1 MLYSIFKI
9 TFSQT
14 GNRSCT
20 GQGLRLRAVSQCWQG
35 GGEEHWLL
43 GLGRGAG
50 GHCMLLLMLLLWIEA
65 QRWAEGHYMLLLLRV
80 EAGGWAECDA
90 VPRPLVGVRG
100 HEVGEGVDVVTDL
113 ASRPTHQHHQQGGGL
128 NRGHS

>member
-1 MLYSIFKI
+1 M
-9 TFSQT
+9 
-14 GNRSCT
+14 
-20 GQGLRLRAVSQCWQG
+20 SQCWQG

-50 GHCMLLLMLLLWIEA
+50 GHCMLLLLLWIEA

-80 EAGGWAECDA
+80 EAGGRAECDA

-113 ASRPTHQHHQQGGGL
+113 ASRPTHQHHQQGGRL